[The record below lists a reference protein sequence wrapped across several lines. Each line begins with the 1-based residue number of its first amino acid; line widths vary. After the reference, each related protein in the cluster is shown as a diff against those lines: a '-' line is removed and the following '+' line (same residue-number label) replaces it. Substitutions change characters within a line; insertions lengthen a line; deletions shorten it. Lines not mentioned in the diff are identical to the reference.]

1 MSASKTTKY
10 DEIVKDSEALIEFF
24 RTANLGKKLGLHR
37 HLTKLQDEEVK
48 LGEALTIIDLFD
60 VQQKLAE
67 SIVEEMVGRHLRVD
81 HREHWTMLGY
91 LGDLGFEIVHLD
103 TGTGD
108 VASTRVS
115 IERKEDDLVPSL
127 FDGRRLRQLGAMR
140 EEAEFSFLVV
150 TKSYSQIK
158 AALAERDICDTIF
171 ISFIASLCAVGY
183 PPIFIDDRHDGSALM
198 GKIIGKIEDDKH
210 RLYIPRPRGAKPS
223 DYRNALIEA
232 LPKVGL
238 KTRRKLVE
246 RFGSIHNLSQASAE
260 ELASIEGIGNTT
272 AKRIFDSL
280 HE

>member
-1 MSASKTTKY
+1 MGASKTTKY
-10 DEIVKDSEALIEFF
+10 DSVIADSESLIEFF

-48 LGEALTIIDLFD
+48 LGEQLAIIDLFD
-60 VQQKLAE
+60 LQQKLAE

-158 AALAERDICDTIF
+158 AALAERDISDTIF

-246 RFGSIHNLSQASAE
+246 RFGSVASLSQATVD
-260 ELASIEGIGNTT
+260 ELAAIEGIGKVT
-272 AKRIFDSL
+272 AQRIFDSL
-280 HE
+280 N